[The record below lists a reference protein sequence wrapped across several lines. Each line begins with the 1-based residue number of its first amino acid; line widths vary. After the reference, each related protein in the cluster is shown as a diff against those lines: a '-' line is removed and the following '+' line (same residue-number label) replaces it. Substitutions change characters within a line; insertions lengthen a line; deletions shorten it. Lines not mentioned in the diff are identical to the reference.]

1 MNVHAWPALAAVLG
15 IAAMSGGMAAA
26 QQRPAAVEVP
36 LAATPQN
43 AGKIAV
49 ATLMPT
55 GPATTQVML
64 LVSGLPSE
72 TARPATMYSYIY
84 PGTCANLGPKP
95 AFDLNQHV
103 LLDETRPMQIW
114 KSVPAAMSALRS
126 GNYAIVLRASPADGF
141 SNLFCGDLG
150 HSA

>member
-1 MNVHAWPALAAVLG
+1 MNVHTWPALAAVLG
-15 IAAMSGGMAAA
+15 VAAMSGGMATAE
-26 QQRPAAVEVP
+26 QRPEAVQVP

-49 ATLMPT
+49 ATLIPT
-55 GPATTQVML
+55 GSATTQIML

-84 PGTCANLGPKP
+84 PGTCSNLGPKP

-103 LLDETRPMQIW
+103 LLDETLPMKIW
-114 KSVPAAMSALRS
+114 KSVPAAMSELRS

-141 SNLFCGDLG
+141 SNLFCGNLG
-150 HSA
+150 QSA